1 MKTIYSNLMTD
12 GIMSDLADFNVP
24 WHDFEQLDLLDM
36 GYYSHSANKLV
47 SPILFDFAHTTQNQ
61 IVQLTTEQRT
71 KIAGM
76 VFTIYN
82 RKWSKLWNVLSVEY
96 NPINNYD
103 MVEEETVNHTIENE
117 GSDTGTVTN
126 AHTGTISNQETHT
139 GTLTNG
145 IDKEKTNT
153 GTQTNNDISSSD
165 DSLYGFN
172 SSSSVPSDSNDST
185 INRTRTDNLVESED
199 TTETETRNLTD
210 TNTQTLNNSDTETNN
225 LSHANTETKE
235 ESRSL
240 SRSGNIG
247 VTTTQQ
253 MLTSEIEL
261 WQWNFYK
268 QVFDDIDSLLCLDVY

>member
-1 MKTIYSNLMTD
+1 MGNGIMTD
-12 GIMSDLADFNVP
+12 LSSFSVP
-24 WHDFEQLDLLDM
+24 WQGISTANKKALDM
-36 GYYSHSANKLV
+36 GYYWHSAQKLISPVVFDV
-47 SPILFDFAHTTQNQ
+47 SGNINNIINFSDLSELTQ
-61 IVQLTTEQRT
+61 EQRT
-71 KIAGM
+71 LIAGM
-76 VFTIYN
+76 IFQIFN
-82 RKWSKLWNVLSVEY
+82 RKWTKLWNVLSVEY

-117 GSDTGTVTN
+117 GSDTGTVVN
-126 AHTGTISNQETHT
+126 AHTGTIGYQDTHT
-139 GTLTNG
+139 GTQTNV
-145 IDKEKTNT
+145 IDKDKTNT
-153 GTQTNNDISSSD
+153 GTQTNNDIVSSV

-185 INRTRTDNLVESED
+185 TNRTRTDNLVENED
-199 TTETETRNLTD
+199 TTETTTRNLTD
-210 TNTQTLNNSDTETNN
+210 NHVQTLNNSDTETNN

-253 MLTSEIEL
+253 MLISEIEL

-268 QVFDDIDSLLCLDVY
+268 QVFEDIDSILCLDIY